1 MALNELGRRYADTLY
16 QKKLEEILPA
26 QNEQL
31 RQVTVDF
38 AKRNM
43 TQSGNHVSAKAHI
56 IGKHL
61 GLMAQARSETLLQAY
76 ERAGIPF
83 DDAAEQEIAT
93 EVTHFCEAQKQMLT
107 GSMQNMVT
115 QVFQNTAPP
124 GLASAVTGQAQRE
137 LMSAASRIV
146 RDLAI
151 KRYEIR
157 LDEEKSRK
165 IYASSLGKHWDVFV
179 SHASEDK
186 DGFVRPLADAL
197 AKSGLEVW
205 YDEMTLKVGDRLREA
220 IDRGLA
226 QSQYGIV
233 VLSRNFFAKD
243 WPREELEGLSAKEIS
258 GVKVILPV
266 WHEISKEEVIAFS
279 PSLAGRL
286 AAKSSD
292 GMEKVVRDL
301 RAAMGL

>member
-1 MALNELGRRYADTLY
+1 M
-16 QKKLEEILPA
+16 EEIIA
-26 QNEQL
+26 EQNKQIGL
-31 RQVTVDF
+31 VSIDF
-38 AKRNM
+38 AKRNL
-43 TQSGNHVSAKAHI
+43 TQSGMHLSAKAQVV
-56 IGKHL
+56 GKHL
-61 GLMAQARSETLLQAY
+61 GLMAEARSDTLLQAY

-83 DDAAEQEIAT
+83 DDEAEQEIGK
-93 EVTHFCEAQKQMLT
+93 EVTQFCDAQKRNLI
-107 GSMQNMVT
+107 GSIQNMVT
-115 QVFQNTAPP
+115 QLFQNNAPP
-124 GLASAVTGQAQRE
+124 GLASAVTGQAQSE
-137 LMSAASRIV
+137 LMSAASHII

-151 KRYEIR
+151 KRHEIQ

-186 DGFVRPLADAL
+186 DSFVRPLATAL
-197 AKSGLEVW
+197 TKSGLEVW
-205 YDEMTLKVGDRLREA
+205 FDETTLTVGERLREA

-226 QSQYGIV
+226 RSRYGIV

-258 GVKVILPV
+258 GVKVILPI

-292 GMEKVVRDL
+292 GMVKVVRDL